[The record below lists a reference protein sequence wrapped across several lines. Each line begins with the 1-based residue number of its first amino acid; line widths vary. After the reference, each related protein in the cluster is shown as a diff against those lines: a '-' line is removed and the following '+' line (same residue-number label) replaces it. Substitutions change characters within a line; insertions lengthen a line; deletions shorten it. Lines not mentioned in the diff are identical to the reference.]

1 MNQATSVEDLT
12 EAKVRAASVQ
22 LELLKEKIPGVYE
35 GLVELAASLREENIE
50 MFKMKAAAAQALG
63 GAGINSDKAGDKAE
77 VESRN
82 AFALNVLKKVRIKLE
97 GREPDPLRKSSVQE
111 QGKRMK
117 IWQLI
122 ARAHDRL
129 VRVLVGF
136 GIGQFVIGCNI
147 FQLTM
152 WSVSQRAWTIL
163 PWCTRAGRHGS
174 DPTDNN
180 DWTTSVLQPTK
191 RRHESR
197 DRHNTILKSAA
208 RQLS

>member
-1 MNQATSVEDLT
+1 MLSELMNQATSVEDLT

-111 QGKRMK
+111 QGIKRMK
-117 IWQLI
+117 I
-122 ARAHDRL
+122 
-129 VRVLVGF
+129 
-136 GIGQFVIGCNI
+136 
-147 FQLTM
+147 
-152 WSVSQRAWTIL
+152 
-163 PWCTRAGRHGS
+163 
-174 DPTDNN
+174 
-180 DWTTSVLQPTK
+180 
-191 RRHESR
+191 
-197 DRHNTILKSAA
+197 
-208 RQLS
+208 